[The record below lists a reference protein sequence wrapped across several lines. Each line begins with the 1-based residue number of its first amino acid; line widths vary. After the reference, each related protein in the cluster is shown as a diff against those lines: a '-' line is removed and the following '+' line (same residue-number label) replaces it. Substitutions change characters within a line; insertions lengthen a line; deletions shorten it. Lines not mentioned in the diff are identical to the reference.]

1 MTIGQHIN
9 LARYKRNITLDK
21 LAEKSNVSK
30 NTIVGWI
37 YRGAHPDIELLIAV
51 ADALQM
57 SLDEL
62 VGREPIKEKTE
73 TKRDPVRACA
83 WRGELQRN

>member
-1 MTIGQHIN
+1 MTIGQRIN
-9 LARYKRNITLDK
+9 FARYDREMSLDK

-37 YRGAHPDIELLIAV
+37 YRGVHPDIELLISV
-51 ADALQM
+51 ADALDI

-62 VGREPIKEKTE
+62 VGR
-73 TKRDPVRACA
+73 KRDTN
-83 WRGELQRN
+83 G